1 MIPLA
6 SYDGCHDR
14 YSGRY
19 QGASLLVAGR
29 GGPKEKLFIKGQL
42 PDARKYATTNRVTL
56 DNVHVTSLCHDAVV
70 ALLGA

>member
-1 MIPLA
+1 MVPLA
-6 SYDGCHDR
+6 SHEGCAER
-14 YSGRY
+14 YHGRF

-42 PDARKYATTNRVTL
+42 PDARRYATTNRVTL
-56 DNVHVTSLCHDAVV
+56 DGIHVTTLCHDAVV

>member
-6 SYDGCHDR
+6 SQPECRER
-14 YSGRY
+14 YHGQF

-42 PDARKYATTNRVTL
+42 ADARRYATTNRVTL
-56 DNVHVTSLCHDAVV
+56 DNIHVTNLCDAAVRE
-70 ALLGA
+70 LLGA